1 MHIAILAPSPVP
13 YTIGGAEY
21 LWWGLLETIN
31 AAGEHQADLIKIP
44 SPDRSLGEL
53 IQSYRRFAELDLDHF
68 DLVISTKY
76 PAWMISHPNHVVYLQ
91 HKLRGLYDTYPAHLP
106 TALPDAADLPAAARP
121 LIERLANGPARRE
134 ELPALWEELAALEAV
149 DPALTEIP
157 GPLVR
162 AVVHYLDRI
171 GLQPPAIQRYLA
183 ISENVT
189 RRKDYFPVGVPVEVV
204 HHPSH
209 REPEPA
215 MEVDSGDDNGNAVK
229 DKPILFT
236 ASRLDSPKR
245 LDLLIRAFRR
255 IKADAELHIA
265 GTGPVEAELQR
276 LAAGD
281 PRIRLLGWQS
291 DAAIAEGYRRAAFVP
306 FIPYDEDYGLITIE
320 AMQVGRAVLTTTDA
334 GGVNE
339 FVVDGET
346 GRSVEPTESALAAAM
361 QDLLADPAATAAMG
375 DAARAKVADI
385 GWPQTVDALINPSA
399 QRPRLVVATTFPV
412 FPPMGGGPS
421 RIYHLYR
428 ELSRWADITLV
439 TLTGEASEAGTYPL
453 GPGYRE
459 VRVAK
464 SRRQRLQEQVMGRRL
479 KASVDD
485 IVAMDNPDATPAL
498 REALTAAC
506 QNADL
511 VVASHHYL
519 YPLIRSVW
527 RGPLWYEAHNLE
539 AEMKAAVLAPA
550 LEKGSAAAR
559 RALARVEAV
568 ERDCARDADC
578 VLAVSAEEREALVDR
593 YGIDRDKVLLA
604 PNGTDTQAI
613 AYTDPAQRRVNQ
625 QAYGVEGRFTA
636 LFMGS
641 WHGPNI
647 DAVWHIAGIAAACP
661 GMDFLLMG
669 NVCDAPL
676 GELPPN
682 CYRLGRVSEAEKRRW
697 LATADCAL
705 NPMTSGA
712 GSNLKLVE
720 YAAAG
725 LPVITTPFGNRGVG
739 LKANIECLEGEVR
752 LFPDILARLRA
763 GEPHAG
769 TQLVEKA
776 RRRVTDTY
784 DWGVV
789 AVVVR
794 EHLPLPAGTDWR

>member
-1 MHIAILAPSPVP
+1 MHIAIVAPSPVP

-31 AAGEHQADLIKIP
+31 AAGEHQADLIKLP
-44 SPDRSLGEL
+44 SPDRNLGEL

-76 PAWMISHPNHVVYLQ
+76 PAWMIQHRNHVVYLQ
-91 HKLRGLYDTYPAHLP
+91 HKLRGLYDTYPGHLP
-106 TALPDAADLPAAARP
+106 VALPDPADLPAAARP
-121 LIERLANGPARRE
+121 LIERLANGPARRD
-134 ELPALWEELAALEAV
+134 ELPALWEELAALEAA
-149 DPALTEIP
+149 DPAITGIP
-157 GPLVR
+157 GPLAR

-189 RRKDYFPVGVPVEVV
+189 RRADYFPTGVPVEVV
-204 HHPSH
+204 YHPSH

-215 MEVDSGDDNGNAVK
+215 VENDQARAGGGMATP
-229 DKPILFT
+229 KPVLFT
-236 ASRLDSPKR
+236 ASRLDGPKR

-255 IKADAELHIA
+255 VKADAELHIA
-265 GTGPVEAELQR
+265 GTGPAEAELQR

-291 DAAIAEGYRRAAFVP
+291 DEAIAEGYRRAAFVP

-346 GRSVEPTESALAAAM
+346 GRSVEPIESALAAAM
-361 QDLLADPAATAAMG
+361 AQLLADPAATAAMG
-375 DAARAKVADI
+375 EAARQKVAGI
-385 GWPQTVDALINPSA
+385 GWPQTVAPLIDSGA
-399 QRPRLVVATTFPV
+399 RRPRLVVATTFPV
-412 FPPMGGGPS
+412 FPPQGGGPS

-464 SRRQRLQEQVMGRRL
+464 SRRQRLLEQVMGRRL
-479 KASVDD
+479 RASVDD

-498 REALTAAC
+498 REALQAAC
-506 QNADL
+506 QNADV

-527 RGPLWYEAHNLE
+527 NGPLWYEAHNLE

-559 RALARVEAV
+559 RALERVEAI

-578 VLAVSAEEREALVDR
+578 VLAVSAEERDALVDR
-593 YGIDRDKVLLA
+593 YGVDPEKVLLA
-604 PNGTDTQAI
+604 PNGTDTRAI
-613 AYTDPAQRRVNQ
+613 AYTDPEQRHANQ
-625 QAYGVEGRFTA
+625 QVYGLQDRFTA

-647 DAVWHIAGIAAACP
+647 DAVRHIADIARQCP
-661 GMDFLLMG
+661 EVEFLLMG
-669 NVCDAPL
+669 SVCQAPV
-676 GELPPN
+676 GELPAN
-682 CYRLGRVSEAEKRRW
+682 CHRLGMVSEAEKRQW
-697 LATADCAL
+697 LALADCAL
-705 NPMTSGA
+705 NPITSGA

-725 LPVITTPFGNRGVG
+725 LPVITTPFGNRGIG
-739 LKANIECLEGEVR
+739 LLPAQQGL
-752 LFPDILARLRA
+752 
-763 GEPHAG
+763 
-769 TQLVEKA
+769 
-776 RRRVTDTY
+776 VTDLEEFPYTINILMRLNLVKRSLMTDQARGRVEREY
-784 DWGVV
+784 DWVVV
-789 AVVVR
+789 AQRIADKTSVNECR
-794 EHLPLPAGTDWR
+794 FL